1 MDFPPGDGQ
10 FPSEIHFPEAPP
22 PTAADAEPRDP
33 TFYAVP
39 PPPPPR
45 RPGMLVFAFAGL
57 QAGIVGVIWMFLCF
71 FAGAIL
77 TGSGIWSVPN
87 LFSTLFHG
95 EYAYQNEFFRSTWAG
110 IALLVVIY
118 GTIGALWGMIWRMR
132 RPPLFSFAGAIV
144 GVVVYYLF
152 WDFIWPHANPLI
164 ADYAPLR
171 EVQLGHILWG
181 LALAKS
187 PAYAARI
194 AAALTPSPAH
204 QPPLDS
210 SGPNTVTGDVIQ

>member
-1 MDFPPGDGQ
+1 MDAG
-10 FPSEIHFPEAPP
+10 
-22 PTAADAEPRDP
+22 AEPRDP
-33 TFYAVP
+33 TSYAVP
-39 PPPPPR
+39 PQPVPR
-45 RPGMLVFAFAGL
+45 LAGVLVSAFAGL
-57 QAGIVGVIWMFLCF
+57 QAGIVGVLWMFLCF
-71 FAGAIL
+71 FASAIL

-87 LFSTLFHG
+87 LFATPFHG

-118 GTIGALWGMIWRMR
+118 GSLGALWGMLWRMR
-132 RPPLFSFAGAIV
+132 RPPLFSFAGAIM
-144 GVVVYYLF
+144 GVVIYYLF

-171 EVQLGHILWG
+171 EMQLAHILWG

-194 AAALTPSPAH
+194 ASALAPVAAH
-204 QPPLDS
+204 QPPPDS
-210 SGPNTVTGDVIQ
+210 RGANTVTGEVIQ